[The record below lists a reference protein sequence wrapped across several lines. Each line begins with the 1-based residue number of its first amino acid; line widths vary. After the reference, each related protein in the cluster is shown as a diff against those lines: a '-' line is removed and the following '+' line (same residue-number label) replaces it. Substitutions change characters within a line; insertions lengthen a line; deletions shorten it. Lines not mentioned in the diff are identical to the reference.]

1 LLPADINPFKPLTRL
16 WRNQHHDHFTQ
27 LWIQMKALNKI
38 FGSLFMLVGAP
49 LVSIGE
55 ALMKIVSDAA

>member
-1 LLPADINPFKPLTRL
+1 
-16 WRNQHHDHFTQ
+16 
-27 LWIQMKALNKI
+27 MKALNKI
-38 FGSLFMLVGAP
+38 FDSLFMLVGAP